1 MTQLTSK
8 QRAYLRKLAHPLKP
22 VVLVGGDGVTEALI
36 SSVSDAFNSRELL
49 KVKLQESASIKV
61 REAANQIA
69 DALEDVH
76 AVQTIG
82 KTMVLYRRDP
92 EDPEIRLPSARS

>member
-22 VVLVGGDGVTEALI
+22 VVLVGGDGVTDALI
-36 SSVSDAFNSRELL
+36 SSVSDAFKSRELL

-61 REAANQIA
+61 RDAANQIA

>member
-8 QRAYLRKLAHPLKP
+8 QRAHLRKLAHHLKP
-22 VVLVGGDGVTEALI
+22 VVLVGGDGVTAALI

>member
-8 QRAYLRKLAHPLKP
+8 QRAYLRKHAHPLKP

>member
-8 QRAYLRKLAHPLKP
+8 QRAHLRKLAHHLKP
-22 VVLVGGDGVTEALI
+22 IVLVGGDGVTEALI

>member
-1 MTQLTSK
+1 
-8 QRAYLRKLAHPLKP
+8 
-22 VVLVGGDGVTEALI
+22 
-36 SSVSDAFNSRELL
+36 
-49 KVKLQESASIKV
+49 LQESASIKV
-61 REAANQIA
+61 RDAANQIA